1 MKRTAII
8 TGASLGFGVEFARN
22 FAKNNHNLVLVARS
36 VDRLNSL
43 ATEIRSQYNVD
54 VLVMGKDLSDM
65 QQVQSVYDE
74 LQAKNIH
81 VDYLVNNA
89 GFGDYAYFHEAD
101 YAKLEKMIDLNIK
114 ALTKLSHLFV
124 RPMVAKNYGK
134 IMNVASTAAFQPGP
148 TMAVYYATKAYVL
161 FLGEA
166 MKNELEGT
174 GVTVTTLCPGASETD
189 FQNAADLHESKLVKG
204 KKLPTAKE
212 VADFGY
218 RAMMKGDL
226 TAIHGTMNWINAQAS
241 RFLPRNWV
249 LKVVR
254 KVQEKAN

>member
-1 MKRTAII
+1 MKHTALI
-8 TGASLGFGVEFARN
+8 TGASLGFGVEFAKN
-22 FAKNNHNLVLVARS
+22 FAKDGHNLVLVARS
-36 VDRLNSL
+36 VDKLNAL
-43 ATEIRSQYNVD
+43 AADIKSQYKVE
-54 VLVMGKDLSDM
+54 VLVMGKDLSKM
-65 QQVQSVYDE
+65 EQVQSVYDE
-74 LQAKNIH
+74 LQAKGIH
-81 VDYLVNNA
+81 IDYLVNNA

-101 YAKLEKMIDLNIK
+101 YVKLEQMIDLNIK

-124 RPMVAKNYGK
+124 KPMVAKGYGK

-161 FLGEA
+161 YLGEA

-174 GVTVTTLCPGASETD
+174 GVTVTTLCPGASETG

-218 RAMMKGDL
+218 KAMMRGEM

-241 RFLPRNWV
+241 RFMPRNWV

-254 KVQEKAN
+254 SVQEKAH

>member
-1 MKRTAII
+1 MKRTALI
-8 TGASLGFGVEFARN
+8 TGASLGFGVEFAKN
-22 FAKNNHNLVLVARS
+22 FAKDGHNLVLVARS
-36 VDRLNSL
+36 VDKLKALS
-43 ATEIRSQYNVD
+43 AEIQSQYGVE
-54 VLVMGKDLSDM
+54 VLVMGKDLSKM
-65 QQVQSVYDE
+65 EQVQSIYDE
-74 LQAKNIH
+74 LQAKKIH
-81 VDYLVNNA
+81 IDYLVNNA
-89 GFGDYAYFHEAD
+89 GFGDFAYFHQAD
-101 YAKLEKMIDLNIK
+101 YTKLEQMIDLNIK

-124 RPMVAKNYGK
+124 KPMVAKGYGK

-161 FLGEA
+161 YLGEA

-174 GVTVTTLCPGASETD
+174 GVSVTTLCPGASETG

-218 RAMMKGDL
+218 KAMMRGEM
-226 TAIHGTMNWINAQAS
+226 TVIHGTMNWINAQAS
-241 RFLPRNWV
+241 RFMPRNWV

-254 KVQEKAN
+254 MVQERA